1 MSDALMLS
9 STAMFIPLIWIE
21 FSMLLAP
28 DLCLVD
34 SNLASLI
41 CQHSGLHFFTHS
53 YPKLRKIMFFV
64 CMLLVLQLW
73 QGYLYQFPRWDKAIR
88 ASKLSRWS
96 SFLFQASMLLIAS
109 GTVLTLGGL
118 FFSLYL
124 PWIYETYLH
133 LVWLPNPE
141 TWAWIS
147 LFGWTLWLLLFS
159 RVVLLSSIGV
169 SVETLKVQH
178 LVKSMRLSQM
188 IIYLIY
194 FLFVSGTAGFLEAQ
208 LSLTLISIAVPFL
221 IVMMH
226 LLTTTSLQVTF
237 SLSFLR
243 FFPHHHH

>member
-9 STAMFIPLIWIE
+9 STSMFIPILWIE

-28 DLCLVD
+28 DLCSFD
-34 SNLASLI
+34 SNWAYLM

-96 SFLFQASMLLIAS
+96 SFLFQSSMLLIAS

-147 LFGWTLWLLLFS
+147 LFGWTIWLLLFS
-159 RVVLLSSIGV
+159 RVVLLNSIDV
-169 SVETLKVQH
+169 AVETLKLQH

-188 IIYLIY
+188 VFY
-194 FLFVSGTAGFLEAQ
+194 FLYFFFASGTAGFLEAQ
-208 LSLTLISIAVPFL
+208 LDLTLISIGVPFL
-221 IVMMH
+221 IVAMYI
-226 LLTTTSLQVTF
+226 LTTTSLQVTIV
-237 SLSFLR
+237 S
-243 FFPHHHH
+243 